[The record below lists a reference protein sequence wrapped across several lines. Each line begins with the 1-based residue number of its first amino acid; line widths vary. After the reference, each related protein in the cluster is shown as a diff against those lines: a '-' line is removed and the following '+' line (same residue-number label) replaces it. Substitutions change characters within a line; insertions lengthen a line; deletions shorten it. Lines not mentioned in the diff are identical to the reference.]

1 MSKHLAE
8 KAATINVQVNMN
20 SLIWWTVRDHEKF
33 SIRIPDAKAETLH
46 PYTLDWPSARSS
58 TRAFSRLFLVSV
70 SSSWQATYLFDVEHS
85 FFRRLAE
92 AKMLLEVASNRIMA
106 MRSEPWGKFSPE
118 HWISCRSWKPW
129 NDFEDSPG
137 KIRNSKLRETKE
149 ENERKQNKPPKTTS
163 TMTTENRLGR
173 SLIVYVYLEL
183 KNKTEQN
190 HWILSK
196 FTPVSHLFPLKK

>member
-1 MSKHLAE
+1 
-8 KAATINVQVNMN
+8 MN

-33 SIRIPDAKAETLH
+33 SIRIPDANAETLH